1 MTYGTFLTSLIV
13 NRKFQLIICIICLS
27 KSKKDLE
34 LLTNCMNK
42 FVMIIQISFQIHVKL
57 T

>member
-42 FVMIIQISFQIHVKL
+42 FVMIIQISFKIHVKL